1 MTPISATPGTEAQA
15 TFEPDFEEPD
25 FEEPADDEDEPADP
39 FDPPELDD
47 DDDDEP
53 FDEPDE
59 DEDDESPDDADAP
72 AFSVFLSPEPEP
84 DPEPDSDPDLASEDA
99 AELESAPVSD
109 LSLVL
114 PLRESVR

>member
-1 MTPISATPGTEAQA
+1 MTPISATPGTEVQA
-15 TFEPDFEEPD
+15 TFEPDFDEPD
-25 FEEPADDEDEPADP
+25 FDEPDDDEDPELADDP
-39 FDPPELDD
+39 LDPPELDPPESEDED
-47 DDDDEP
+47 DP

-59 DEDDESPDDADAP
+59 DDDDESPDDEDAP
-72 AFSVFLSPEPEP
+72 AFSVFLSP
-84 DPEPDSDPDLASEDA
+84 DPESDPDLVSED